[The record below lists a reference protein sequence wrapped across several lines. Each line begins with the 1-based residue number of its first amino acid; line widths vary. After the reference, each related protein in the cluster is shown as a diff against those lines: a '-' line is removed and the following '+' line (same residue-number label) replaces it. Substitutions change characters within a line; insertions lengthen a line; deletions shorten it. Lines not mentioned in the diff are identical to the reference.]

1 MVLSRAALLRIF
13 IFVPTFY
20 LFVLIGFPIFYN
32 FLMSFQEVDLGNL
45 GTLVRPFV
53 EFDNYRA
60 AFADASFR
68 MAFINSVLFVSANVA
83 IQIGLGLALALFFAE
98 RFAGSQFLRGL
109 LLSTWLLPALVS
121 GALWKWLFA
130 SEYGVVN
137 FVLELVGVP
146 GQIFWLSD
154 PAWSLIAVT
163 VGNVWHGMPFS
174 MLLIAAGLTSIP
186 QEHYEAAAIDGA
198 GPIAR
203 FRFITLPALTPT
215 LLAVGCLVTIYSMR
229 AFDVILA
236 MTQGGPVDSSTVL
249 PLLSYK
255 LSFEQFE
262 FGVGAAVGTFAF
274 AIVFAVAVVYVRTL
288 RREVSL

>member
-1 MVLSRAALLRIF
+1 
-13 IFVPTFY
+13 
-20 LFVLIGFPIFYN
+20 
-32 FLMSFQEVDLGNL
+32 
-45 GTLVRPFV
+45 
-53 EFDNYRA
+53 
-60 AFADASFR
+60 
-68 MAFINSVLFVSANVA
+68 
-83 IQIGLGLALALFFAE
+83 
-98 RFAGSQFLRGL
+98 L

-137 FVLELVGVP
+137 FVIDALGIP
-146 GQIFWLSD
+146 GQVFWLSD
-154 PAWSLIAVT
+154 PSWSLIAVL

-186 QEHYEAAAIDGA
+186 QEQYEAAAIDGA
-198 GPIAR
+198 GPVAR
-203 FRFITLPALTPT
+203 FRFITMPALAPT

-255 LSFEQFE
+255 LSFEQFQ
-262 FGVGAAVGTFAF
+262 FGVGSAVGTFAF
-274 AIVFAVAVVYVRTL
+274 VIVFAVAVVYVRTL
-288 RREVSL
+288 RREARL